1 MDRKALVGASWGMFP
16 GRIFRLSRTAEAFD
30 EGWKLSRARARARRF
45 MMRPTR
51 QPIDFHGE
59 SEEPRVVFRSGER
72 IVVALCSRH
81 GSLRASDKID
91 GCGKN
96 APWDTPRRDTA
107 LDLYATKNSLRE
119 ILGTLDVKPRDLSPP
134 VVRRL
139 RFQFL
144 TVSNVATYVALQR

>member
-1 MDRKALVGASWGMFP
+1 
-16 GRIFRLSRTAEAFD
+16 
-30 EGWKLSRARARARRF
+30 

-51 QPIDFHGE
+51 QPIDFWGE
-59 SEEPRVVFRSGER
+59 SKEPRIVSRPGER

-81 GSLRASDKID
+81 GALRTSDKID

-119 ILGTLDVKPRDLSPP
+119 VLGTLDVKPRDLSPL
-134 VVRRL
+134 VVQQL
-139 RFQFL
+139 GFQFL
-144 TVSNVATYVALQR
+144 TISNVATYVAA